1 MEIKCMCMFVNE
13 NIPKLFV
20 ELPKK
25 ALKQSVDNWTATIE
39 RMDGHSDNMLNYSL
53 NQWINYLATLGTQII

>member
-1 MEIKCMCMFVNE
+1 MELKFMCMFVNE
-13 NIPKLFV
+13 DIPKFFFV

-25 ALKQSVDNWTATIE
+25 ALKQSVEKRTATIE

-53 NQWINYLATLGTQII
+53 SQ